1 MATPTVT
8 SFTPSQRKPI
18 SSLYVAKA
26 LAALLVVIGHIP
38 LGTFKD
44 WVYPLTLSAVPIFFL
59 ISGYFL
65 YTPNEEEVARRAWHS
80 IKKIAPI
87 LAGLTCF
94 YWIILLPNHG
104 NTVRSWE
111 QIWHFLVYGQLT
123 TVHLW
128 FLMAMLQAQV
138 IFMFLIRW
146 HLGKYLWLLIPLML
160 TALIWGKYSFLLSAY
175 NGQSLIYVFNSISYA
190 LPFMSAGYLLK
201 KHEDKLPSR
210 LPYALITL
218 LSLIIAI
225 MEQTL
230 LRHVSCNLGDG
241 HYIGSFL
248 FAIALFSIS
257 LFHKSFGAG
266 SWAEVIG
273 AKYSGNIY
281 YFHIAVATIIEKGFS
296 QMGIGSLYMQTGAIW
311 VFAGSLLLAYILIKL
326 QNRLG
331 IHILQ

>member
-1 MATPTVT
+1 MV
-8 SFTPSQRKPI
+8 
-18 SSLYVAKA
+18 
-26 LAALLVVIGHIP
+26 
-38 LGTFKD
+38 
-44 WVYPLTLSAVPIFFL
+44 
-59 ISGYFL
+59 
-65 YTPNEEEVARRAWHS
+65 
-80 IKKIAPI
+80 
-87 LAGLTCF
+87 
-94 YWIILLPNHG
+94 
-104 NTVRSWE
+104 
-111 QIWHFLVYGQLT
+111 
-123 TVHLW
+123 
-128 FLMAMLQAQV
+128 LMAMLQAQV

-241 HYIGSFL
+241 PYIGSFL

-296 QMGIGSLYMQTGAIW
+296 QMGIGSLYMKTGAIW

>member
-201 KHEDKLPSR
+201 KAR
-210 LPYALITL
+210 
-218 LSLIIAI
+218 
-225 MEQTL
+225 
-230 LRHVSCNLGDG
+230 G
-241 HYIGSFL
+241 
-248 FAIALFSIS
+248 
-257 LFHKSFGAG
+257 
-266 SWAEVIG
+266 
-273 AKYSGNIY
+273 
-281 YFHIAVATIIEKGFS
+281 
-296 QMGIGSLYMQTGAIW
+296 
-311 VFAGSLLLAYILIKL
+311 
-326 QNRLG
+326 
-331 IHILQ
+331 